1 MLLEVLTST
10 INIIFTGP
18 APTDFT
24 NRIHQLSEKI
34 DTYFICK
41 TLKCD
46 FSETGTHIFKI
57 GDEGR
62 EFVVDV
68 IDPVDDYLEMMKDIF
83 DFNMIKMYLKGNKI
97 LLNSLHGGKL
107 KLLIANSPIN
117 FHYSFLTLIENS

>member
-1 MLLEVLTST
+1 MHLTSA
-10 INIIFTGP
+10 INNIFTGP

-41 TLKCD
+41 ALKCD
-46 FSETGTHIFKI
+46 FSHAGTHIFKI

-62 EFVVDV
+62 EFVVEV
-68 IDPVDDYLEMMKDIF
+68 ISPVDDYLEMMKDIF

-97 LLNSLHGGKL
+97 LLNSLHGGKIW
-107 KLLIANSPIN
+107 LLITNSSIN
-117 FHYSFLTLIENS
+117 SHYFCSLN